1 MRGKGWKISS
11 FLLWNNNSL
20 TKFTFVLTH
29 QHSDF
34 LPGGKQDKFPLNSY
48 LIFIQISSI
57 HA

>member
-1 MRGKGWKISS
+1 VEKDGK
-11 FLLWNNNSL
+11 FHLLPHGATILSQNL
-20 TKFTFVLTH
+20 LFVLTH

-34 LPGGKQDKFPLNSY
+34 LPGGKQDKFPLDSY